1 MVVTR
6 SQSGAEEN
14 QPPKVFSDPP
24 RSPSAAATSQPPTG
38 GRADPPQTASK
49 PKPGASK
56 TPAPS
61 GVPVA
66 RKKAISIRSRRSTAS
81 VVARIRYE
89 AEEKLAALR
98 KKELQIEAEL
108 IKKKLIADVATAEE
122 TSDPDDD
129 EPSEQVE
136 QRVRAWLSEQGPDNE
151 ETAKE
156 RVVPEEEGDAPKPED
171 IPPAGERREPQRLRF
186 ERPIQSR
193 IRSPTPPAAG
203 INGVEQL
210 ADTLDKLL
218 NQRQPRHQTELPI
231 FTGSPSEWLPF
242 KAAMEDTTT
251 FYKLKPIEN
260 LARLRSCLRGEAREA
275 VAPLLSIATPPEQIM
290 KTLEQCFGRPE
301 VMVDRM
307 MEDLKKLP
315 RLGGSAA
322 ELNHF
327 AVKIQNMVAILRKL
341 KHGYLFNPLLVR
353 DILEK
358 LSPYEKS
365 KWYDYAEETSHYRNE
380 PDVVLLSEFLMRE
393 ADRALRYGFTTAP
406 ALRKETSRPPP
417 NKNEVRP
424 RRPVFAISEEGR
436 GKPSHSQPERMRE
449 EQTKCPICT
458 DRHALFRCAAF
469 KKLSVQKRWD
479 TVKQEGLCFLCLSS
493 RHRRYNCKAKQCG
506 MQGCKRPHHPLL
518 HEERSGGAPPIEDA
532 VITASVASDRA
543 VKLKMRRIQVVGPRG
558 EADIFAL
565 FDEGS
570 TVTLLDEDVAEAIG
584 ADGPPKMLRMHGIN
598 AERREERS
606 RLVQLGV
613 RGRDGTRHDITAR
626 TVNGLNLL
634 TQSVPESLL
643 QLAHLRDL
651 KNEEICYENEKP
663 QLLIGTD
670 NWQLIVSRELRIGK
684 RNQPA
689 ASKTKLGWVIH
700 GSIPK
705 RIIRQDENED
715 ILHISTVETRND
727 RLEEMVKKHFDIDA
741 LGIAAK
747 AKLSNEEQ
755 RAIDLFG
762 RTAKRTEDGRFEV
775 GLLWRK
781 DGVKLPLS
789 YNNALR
795 RLKNLERKLD
805 RNPQDALQYHGQM
818 VNLIRKG
825 YAEKCDGTEAGSENT
840 WYLPH
845 FPVKNPNKPGKLRLV
860 FDAAAKTNGVSL
872 NDNLLEGPDLLTS
885 LPRILFRFR
894 EEVVAVKA
902 DIEEM
907 FLRVKIR
914 REDQPAQMFL
924 WREGREEPPSKYK
937 MVVMIF
943 GASCS
948 PYLAHS
954 VRNRNAEEHAVSC
967 PEAYRAITEAH
978 YMDDYVDSY
987 PDYEKA
993 KQVVEQVDRVHKM
1006 GGFHLRGWTSND
1018 RRALTG
1024 LPVDRLADDVVQPVT
1039 KGEQKTLGILWDSR
1053 GDTLKFNTSLSRV
1066 PKEVRE
1072 LQRAPTKREALST
1085 VMSIYDPLG
1094 LLSCYTITAK
1104 VILQGLWRQKLDWDE
1119 PLPAES
1125 AEDFTRWLRDMEHIS
1140 HLELPR
1146 SYNGGSPTR
1155 NRQLHVFCDASKDAY
1170 AAAVYW
1176 RLEQEDGEIRV
1187 MLAAAKA
1194 KVAPLKTQTIPR
1206 LELQA
1211 ALVGARLGNAVTA
1224 EHRWKTD
1231 AIFYWTDAQ
1240 VVLWWIQ
1247 NGSRKYTPY
1256 VAHRLGEIAELTS
1269 VHQWRWVS
1277 TKNNIADM
1285 ATRTGYVT
1293 KSEEDPWFNGPD
1305 FLRRPVNE
1313 WPTESPV
1320 QAEDLEEHVAFQTT
1334 EASEVDC
1341 LPDVSRFSK
1350 YERLVRCT
1358 AMVLLFIEKCRDR
1371 RASLDVRHLEK
1382 AEVLWYRKSQHDSF
1396 AREIEKMKN
1405 GGTAPRWSSLYR
1417 LNPVYRDGLLTL
1429 DGRIRAAQVPDEM
1442 KNPVILDGRHPF
1454 TRLLVARVHARAGHG
1469 SRERVVNDLR
1479 QKFWILKLR
1488 PTVRSIIHNCAF
1500 CRMRRARPKIPQPR
1514 DLPPERLGA
1523 FQRPFSYCGLDCF
1536 GPMIVTIG
1544 RRHEKRWGALFT
1556 CLTTRAVH
1564 LELVATLSTDSALM
1578 AMRRMAARRGWPAVM
1593 YSDIGT
1599 NFRGADVEL
1608 QRAYA
1613 EWVPAMTELG
1623 LTHRMQWKFT
1633 PPGAP
1638 NQGGAWERLVRSVK
1652 TALLTTLNEKSPK
1665 EEVLQ
1670 TLMTEAEYS
1679 VNARP
1684 LVHVSVDPDDPEAI
1698 TPNHFLIGSSTGQP
1712 YVGPCELADK
1722 KTWRVAQALADE
1734 FWRRWV
1740 REYLPTLTPRG
1751 GAPRSGRNLAP
1762 GDLVIVVDPTLPRNT
1777 WPRGVVHR
1785 VYPGP
1790 DGRVRCADVR
1800 TRSGVFRRPTS
1811 KLAVIEESP
1820 PEEPAGSC
1828 SAGQSAAGRVSPQSP
1843 ERVATVSASS
1853 CSAGQSAAGLVSPQ
1867 SPERVATGLTS
1878 SCSAGQSAAG
1888 LVSPQSPD
1896 RDVTSST
1903 SSCSAGQPPARPAS
1917 LQSTMD
1923 SASPQSPEK
1932 AA

>member
-1 MVVTR
+1 M
-6 SQSGAEEN
+6 
-14 QPPKVFSDPP
+14 D
-24 RSPSAAATSQPPTG
+24 
-38 GRADPPQTASK
+38 
-49 PKPGASK
+49 
-56 TPAPS
+56 
-61 GVPVA
+61 
-66 RKKAISIRSRRSTAS
+66 
-81 VVARIRYE
+81 
-89 AEEKLAALR
+89 
-98 KKELQIEAEL
+98 
-108 IKKKLIADVATAEE
+108 
-122 TSDPDDD
+122 
-129 EPSEQVE
+129 E
-136 QRVRAWLSEQGPDNE
+136 QR
-151 ETAKE
+151 
-156 RVVPEEEGDAPKPED
+156 
-171 IPPAGERREPQRLRF
+171 
-186 ERPIQSR
+186 
-193 IRSPTPPAAG
+193 PTS
-203 INGVEQL
+203 
-210 ADTLDKLL
+210 AD
-218 NQRQPRHQTELPI
+218 
-231 FTGSPSEWLPF
+231 
-242 KAAMEDTTT
+242 
-251 FYKLKPIEN
+251 
-260 LARLRSCLRGEAREA
+260 
-275 VAPLLSIATPPEQIM
+275 
-290 KTLEQCFGRPE
+290 
-301 VMVDRM
+301 
-307 MEDLKKLP
+307 
-315 RLGGSAA
+315 
-322 ELNHF
+322 
-327 AVKIQNMVAILRKL
+327 
-341 KHGYLFNPLLVR
+341 
-353 DILEK
+353 
-358 LSPYEKS
+358 
-365 KWYDYAEETSHYRNE
+365 
-380 PDVVLLSEFLMRE
+380 
-393 ADRALRYGFTTAP
+393 
-406 ALRKETSRPPP
+406 
-417 NKNEVRP
+417 
-424 RRPVFAISEEGR
+424 
-436 GKPSHSQPERMRE
+436 
-449 EQTKCPICT
+449 
-458 DRHALFRCAAF
+458 
-469 KKLSVQKRWD
+469 
-479 TVKQEGLCFLCLSS
+479 
-493 RHRRYNCKAKQCG
+493 
-506 MQGCKRPHHPLL
+506 
-518 HEERSGGAPPIEDA
+518 
-532 VITASVASDRA
+532 
-543 VKLKMRRIQVVGPRG
+543 
-558 EADIFAL
+558 
-565 FDEGS
+565 
-570 TVTLLDEDVAEAIG
+570 
-584 ADGPPKMLRMHGIN
+584 
-598 AERREERS
+598 
-606 RLVQLGV
+606 
-613 RGRDGTRHDITAR
+613 
-626 TVNGLNLL
+626 
-634 TQSVPESLL
+634 
-643 QLAHLRDL
+643 
-651 KNEEICYENEKP
+651 
-663 QLLIGTD
+663 
-670 NWQLIVSRELRIGK
+670 
-684 RNQPA
+684 
-689 ASKTKLGWVIH
+689 
-700 GSIPK
+700 
-705 RIIRQDENED
+705 
-715 ILHISTVETRND
+715 
-727 RLEEMVKKHFDIDA
+727 
-741 LGIAAK
+741 
-747 AKLSNEEQ
+747 
-755 RAIDLFG
+755 
-762 RTAKRTEDGRFEV
+762 
-775 GLLWRK
+775 
-781 DGVKLPLS
+781 
-789 YNNALR
+789 
-795 RLKNLERKLD
+795 
-805 RNPQDALQYHGQM
+805 
-818 VNLIRKG
+818 
-825 YAEKCDGTEAGSENT
+825 
-840 WYLPH
+840 
-845 FPVKNPNKPGKLRLV
+845 
-860 FDAAAKTNGVSL
+860 
-872 NDNLLEGPDLLTS
+872 
-885 LPRILFRFR
+885 
-894 EEVVAVKA
+894 
-902 DIEEM
+902 
-907 FLRVKIR
+907 
-914 REDQPAQMFL
+914 
-924 WREGREEPPSKYK
+924 
-937 MVVMIF
+937 
-943 GASCS
+943 
-948 PYLAHS
+948 
-954 VRNRNAEEHAVSC
+954 
-967 PEAYRAITEAH
+967 
-978 YMDDYVDSY
+978 
-987 PDYEKA
+987 
-993 KQVVEQVDRVHKM
+993 
-1006 GGFHLRGWTSND
+1006 
-1018 RRALTG
+1018 G
-1024 LPVDRLADDVVQPVT
+1024 LPVDRLADDVARPVT
-1039 KGEQKTLGILWDSR
+1039 KDEQKTLGILWDSR

-1140 HLELPR
+1140 HLELSR
-1146 SYNGGSPTR
+1146 SYNGGSSTR

-1256 VAHRLGEIAELTS
+1256 VVHRLGEIAELTS
-1269 VHQWRWVS
+1269 VHQW
-1277 TKNNIADM
+1277 
-1285 ATRTGYVT
+1285 
-1293 KSEEDPWFNGPD
+1293 
-1305 FLRRPVNE
+1305 RPVNE

-1454 TRLLVARVHARAGHG
+1454 TRLLVAREHARAGHG

-1500 CRMRRARPKIPQPR
+1500 CRMRRARPKIPQPG

-1593 YSDIGT
+1593 YSDNGT

-1613 EWVPAMTELG
+1613 EWAPAMTELG
-1623 LTHRMQWKFT
+1623 LTHRMKWKFT

-1722 KTWRVAQALADE
+1722 KTWWVAQALADE

-1751 GAPRSGRNLAP
+1751 GAPRSGRNLAS
-1762 GDLVIVVDPTLPRNT
+1762 GDLVIVVDPALPRNT

-1820 PEEPAGSC
+1820 PEEQIAPGEGA
-1828 SAGQSAAGRVSPQSP
+1828 AAGRVGPQSP
-1843 ERVATVSASS
+1843 ERVATGSASS
-1853 CSAGQSAAGLVSPQ
+1853 CSAGQSAAQPGSQ
-1867 SPERVATGLTS
+1867 RRAE
-1878 SCSAGQSAAG
+1878 SARSRQNESRRA
-1888 LVSPQSPD
+1888 Q
-1896 RDVTSST
+1896 
-1903 SSCSAGQPPARPAS
+1903 PARAQPGSQRRAESARSRQNESRRAQPARAQPGS
-1917 LQSTMD
+1917 QRLSRAVSSETGEPAVTGEGCVDPGYCAGGRMLRTAV
-1923 SASPQSPEK
+1923 SHPKKHIVSVYKLVNSEI
-1932 AA
+1932 